1 MQAVEEKEQ
10 QKTETAFKHLIK
22 IEPLGFLYGSA
33 GAFLSPENLV
43 GRSGNHFPP
52 SAAALSGIIAA
63 SLSAGNE
70 EEKQKKKEILKNLQV
85 AGPFFAKSED
95 PQNFYVPLPMNY
107 LVKDGKIQHQMVWHQ
122 GECSIWDEDTDCEQ
136 SHLGKIWLTRHQ
148 KQQKW
153 TLPPADKFTKGAWIR
168 IGDWEHLQN
177 TEDFKAIEIYTP
189 SDRAWKFSPHLHPRL
204 KQDERHVDEDLE
216 RGSLFLENGV
226 QMNPDFCLVYLS
238 NTKIENNGWY
248 RFGGEG
254 HMVDLTCTDLGE
266 PSTKWLKQPV
276 GNSFAIVT
284 PAIWGSNRLSHR
296 YPPEWQPSES
306 QKPVI
311 LTERP
316 NPFRYR
322 MGGEGKEKRLSR
334 GRYAVPAGSVYIL
347 KESLKSWQN
356 WNEEWFPDEGYS
368 YKRWGCG
375 LALPLEGAI
384 APTN

>member
-1 MQAVEEKEQ
+1 MPTEEVKE
-10 QKTETAFKHLIK
+10 KTVTETAFKHLIA

-52 SAAALSGIIAA
+52 SAPALSGIFAA
-63 SLSAGNE
+63 YLGKDNP
-70 EEKQKKKEILKNLQV
+70 ILKDLQV
-85 AGPFFAKSED
+85 AGPFFAKSAD

-107 LVKDGKIQHQMVWHQ
+107 LVKDGKIEHLMVWHQ
-122 GECSIWDEDTDCEQ
+122 QECSIWDEDTNSEQ
-136 SHLGKIWLTRHQ
+136 GHPGEIWLTWHQ

-153 TLPPADKFTKGAWIR
+153 TLSPADKFAKGAWIR
-168 IGDWEHLQN
+168 IGDWKHLQN
-177 TEDFKAIEIYTP
+177 ANNLGAIEIYSP
-189 SDRAWKFSPHLHPRL
+189 SSPGDRAWKFSPHLHPRL
-204 KQDERHVDEDLE
+204 KQDERHVDENLE

-226 QMNPDFCLVYLS
+226 QMNPDFCLVYIS
-238 NTKIENNGWY
+238 NTKIKDDWY

-254 HMVDLTCTDLGE
+254 HMVDLTCPGLDET
-266 PSTKWLKQPV
+266 TKTLLNQPV

-296 YPPEWQPSES
+296 YPQEVPNPQES
-306 QKPVI
+306 PKWKDPVI

-347 KESLKSWQN
+347 NESLGSWQN
-356 WNEEWFPDEGYS
+356 WDTKWFPDEGYS

-375 LALPLEGAI
+375 LALPLEGAV
-384 APTN
+384 PK